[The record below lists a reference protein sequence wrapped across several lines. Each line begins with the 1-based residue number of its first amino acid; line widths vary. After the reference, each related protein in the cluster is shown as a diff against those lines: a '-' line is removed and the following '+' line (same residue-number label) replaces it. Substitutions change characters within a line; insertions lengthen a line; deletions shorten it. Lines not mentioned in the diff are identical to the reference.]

1 MKQKARGSPAEDR
14 PALSA
19 PIPHPATRASETAT
33 LAVDAA
39 RVLRRAGVLQGSGNL
54 AVEHRPV
61 QGFERVR
68 LTGTGSAIIAQGEQ
82 ESLTVQGDDNL
93 IGFVTS
99 KVEDGT
105 LFIGYAAGPEDRV
118 IEPSEPIRVYLS
130 VKEMTGLDVVGVWDI
145 GIASLDTRRLELATR
160 GFASVDGCQLV
171 TEELIVTLSGLSRVE
186 MAGRVGTQHVEI
198 VGIGDYCAT
207 ELENGSAR
215 VDVNGVGGVSL
226 RATGTLDVGLF
237 GWDGRGSIV

>member
-1 MKQKARGSPAEDR
+1 MKRRKRGSPTGDR
-14 PALSA
+14 PAPPLHQGA
-19 PIPHPATRASETAT
+19 GTTAMAT

-39 RVLRRAGVLQGSGNL
+39 LVLGRAGVLQGSGNL

-68 LTGTGSAIIAQGEQ
+68 LTGAGSAIIAQGEQ
-82 ESLTVQGDDNL
+82 ELLTVQGEDNL

-105 LFIGYAAGPEDRV
+105 LFIGYAAGPEDGV
-118 IEPSEPIRVYLS
+118 IEPSEPVRVYLS
-130 VKEMTGLDVVGVWDI
+130 VKEMTGLDVVGVWAI
-145 GIASLDTRRLELATR
+145 GIASLDTGRLELTTR
-160 GFASVDGCQLV
+160 GFVSVEGCRLV
-171 TEELIVTLSGLSRVE
+171 TEELRVTLSGLSRVE

-207 ELENGSAR
+207 GLENDSAR

-237 GWDGRGSIV
+237 GWDGRGGIV